1 MRAALAGMLAAM
13 AAAMPASGHANP
25 LKSQFTTIELK
36 SCTKLKTHP
45 DGSAWRCRGLPGYPV
60 YVAEGDLRTFV
71 SVGTDAEKRRAA
83 EQTLGPFNTIFP
95 AGSRRAT
102 LEWRFNRKGG
112 TLVPYATI
120 LRYYTKN
127 DTGRGEVLVV
137 TKVSPA
143 QTCQVAYID
152 ALAMSEPIVLA
163 HRIADETAPSF
174 DCRKEPATTGP
185 SGKSPL

>member
-102 LEWRFNRKGG
+102 LEWRFNRKGS

-137 TKVSPA
+137 TKVSPR